1 MAVPA
6 TSGGSKY
13 SEQRINVDR
22 KVLVSIS
29 GWAWSSSQ
37 AARTALWKKDR
48 ALQGGTQWKH
58 DYMLHSSEDRKY
70 TDALFSLAFQRSFF
84 FFFGNW

>member
-13 SEQRINVDR
+13 SEQRVNVDS

-48 ALQGGTQWKH
+48 ALQGGSPGRLSVEAW
-58 DYMLHSSEDRKY
+58 LHA
-70 TDALFSLAFQRSFF
+70 TLL
-84 FFFGNW
+84 